1 MIETKPEKWLHS
13 ATLERLISAD
23 KLLEDL
29 TAEREIARI
38 KGNVV
43 TGVVLDRVIR
53 KVENAPTLGY
63 LNLTETIFGG
73 VR

>member
-1 MIETKPEKWLHS
+1 MEVKTEKWLHS
-13 ATLERLISAD
+13 DTLERLISAD
-23 KLLEDL
+23 SLLEDL
-29 TAEREIARI
+29 RSDREIARI

-43 TGVVLDRVIR
+43 SGVVLDRVIR
-53 KVENAPTLGY
+53 KVEAAPTLGY

>member
-1 MIETKPEKWLHS
+1 MEIKTDKWLHTD
-13 ATLERLISAD
+13 TLERLISAD
-23 KLLEDL
+23 ALLEEL
-29 TAEREIARI
+29 TSDREIARI

-43 TGVVLDRVIR
+43 SGVVLDRVIR